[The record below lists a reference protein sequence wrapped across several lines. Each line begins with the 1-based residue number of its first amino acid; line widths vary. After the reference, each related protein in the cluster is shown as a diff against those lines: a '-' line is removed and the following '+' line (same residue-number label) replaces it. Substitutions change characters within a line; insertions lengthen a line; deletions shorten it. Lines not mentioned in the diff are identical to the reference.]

1 MKIAIVENDAEQVVR
16 FIGHIKKYSAESGED
31 CGVVA
36 FGNGIDF
43 LTDYSGDFDAVFMD
57 IDMPL
62 MDGMTAAEKLREI
75 DENEPVFNP
84 QPKKAFLA
92 DLTSHLISIAAT
104 CVAGF
109 AKKLNAE

>member
-75 DENEPVFNP
+75 DENERVFKP
-84 QPKKAFLA
+84 QPKKSVFSRFNFLPYFY
-92 DLTSHLISIAAT
+92 
-104 CVAGF
+104 CGYMRCGF
-109 AKKLNAE
+109 CKKA